1 MELLTNKNFI
11 LGAAA
16 AAGSILAAAFG
27 GWDSSLQTLIAVIAV
42 DYITGLLCALVFHK
56 SSKTENGAASSYV
69 CFRGLV
75 RKVCILLCVLLAVQL
90 DRVMNAEKLCR
101 TAVILFF
108 IGNEGISIVENLGL
122 MGVPMPAIVK
132 NALEALKQKGNN
144 GEE

>member
-27 GWDSSLQTLIAVIAV
+27 GWDSSLQTLIAVIGV

-56 SSKTENGAASSYV
+56 SSKTENGAGSSYV

-75 RKVCILLCVLLAVQL
+75 RKACILLCVLLAVQL
-90 DRVMNAEKLCR
+90 DRVMSTEGLCR

-108 IGNEGISIVENLGL
+108 ISNEGISIVENLGL
-122 MGVPMPAIVK
+122 MGVPMPAVIK
-132 NALEALKQKGNN
+132 NALEALKKKGD
-144 GEE
+144 GRE